1 MTAATAAVI
10 WAAGDP
16 FQLQDVHLDELR
28 DDEVRV
34 RMVAVGVCH
43 TDVSAA
49 AGVIP
54 FPLPGILGH
63 EGAGVVEL
71 VGDRVQRAQIGDRV
85 LLSFTSCGR
94 CAACRSGHPAYCAS
108 HLPLNLLGGRRA
120 DGSATVSVSGREINA
135 HFFGQSSFATSAVV
149 DERSLVVLP
158 RDTSDAELT
167 VLAPLGCGLQTGAG
181 AVLNELRPTP
191 GSVLAVTGAG
201 AVGLAAVMAS
211 RLTAAMQVIAVDRV
225 QSRLTLAGELGATAV
240 VDTSNA
246 DLQKTLLAL
255 TGGRGV
261 DFAVETTGNV
271 QVLDA
276 LVESLA
282 VGGTCAVV
290 GAPPAGSRGSFDVN
304 KFLPGRAV
312 KGVTLGDSEPETFVP
327 LLVQAYRN
335 GLFPIDRLQRTYTF
349 AEINDAVADA
359 SSGATIK
366 PVLTF

>member
-1 MTAATAAVI
+1 MTNATAAVV
-10 WAAGDP
+10 WKAGDP
-16 FQLQDVHLDELR
+16 FELQEVQLDQLR
-28 DDEVRV
+28 GNEVRV

-49 AGVIP
+49 RGVIP
-54 FPLPGILGH
+54 FPLPGVLGH
-63 EGAGVVEL
+63 EGAGVVEE
-71 VGDRVQRAQIGDRV
+71 VGDRVQRAQVSDRV

-94 CAACRSGHPAYCAS
+94 CVACRSGHPAYCAS

-120 DGSATVSVSGREINA
+120 DGSATVSVGGRDINA
-135 HFFGQSSFATSAVV
+135 HFFGQSSFSTSAVV

-158 RDTSDAELT
+158 RDISDAELT

-191 GSVLAVTGAG
+191 GSILVVTGAG

-225 QSRLTLAGELGATAV
+225 ASRLELADQLGATDL

-246 DLQKTLLAL
+246 DLQEVLLAL
-255 TGGRGV
+255 TGGHGT
-261 DFAVETTGNV
+261 DFALETTGNV
-271 QVLDA
+271 RVLDA

-290 GAPPAGSRGSFDVN
+290 GAPPAGARGSFDVN

-327 LLVQAYRN
+327 LLVRAYRS
-335 GLFPIDRLQRTYTF
+335 GRFPIDRLQRTYPF
-349 AEINDAVADA
+349 SDINEAVAEA
-359 SSGATIK
+359 SSGAIIK